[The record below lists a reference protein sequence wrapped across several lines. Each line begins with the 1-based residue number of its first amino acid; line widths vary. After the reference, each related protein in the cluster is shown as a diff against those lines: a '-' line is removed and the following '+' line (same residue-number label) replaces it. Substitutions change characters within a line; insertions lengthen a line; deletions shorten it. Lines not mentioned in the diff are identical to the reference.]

1 MADPVRPLD
10 LTRIMRHAFTCGF
23 AAGRSHPGT
32 EGAAWANYDPTPNE
46 AFQRI
51 DRFLSPSDADDAE
64 LKLSLEISAELR
76 RARTK
81 FPGPDATLAALM
93 EEVGEVAKATMDE
106 SRERVRKEAVQV
118 AVMAIRLI
126 LDGDAT
132 LDEFRRSKGLDP
144 LIGP

>member
-10 LTRIMRHAFTCGF
+10 LTRIMRHAFTSGF
-23 AAGRSHPGT
+23 AAGRSQPGT
-32 EGAAWANYDPTPNE
+32 EGVAWSNYDPTPNE

-51 DRFLSPSDADDAE
+51 DHFLSPSDADDAE

-76 RARTK
+76 RARAK

-93 EEVGEVAKATMDE
+93 EEVGEVAKATVDE